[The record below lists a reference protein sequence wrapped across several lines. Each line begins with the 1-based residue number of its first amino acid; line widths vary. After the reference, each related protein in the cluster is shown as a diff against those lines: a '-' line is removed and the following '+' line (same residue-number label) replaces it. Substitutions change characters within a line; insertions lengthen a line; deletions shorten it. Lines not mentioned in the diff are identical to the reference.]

1 MLEQRTI
8 SAKFLRVLTFLFLA
22 FLLGIVL
29 PVLILIMLPFTISL
43 IVLLA
48 LPTAIIFLIVKH
60 KFVFRSIKSVF
71 IPAHGQNR
79 PFGLIEQIVSLR
91 YLGARKAQ
99 GGVGLIAAVSYFCLM
114 LAVAAMI
121 IIMSI
126 MNGFRED
133 MIRLTIGSEG
143 HMYVASSS
151 PQPTPE
157 SVDTLEKRLAT
168 VDGVQKSFQ
177 FTQDFTGVQ
186 ANGQFAL
193 AQVIGISPQNLQS
206 YELIADSVVA
216 GGLEYFG
223 QGRGSENQIA
233 IGIGLA
239 NQLGLTVGDRFLVF
253 SPRTRQTISGP
264 VPVKKAY
271 TIGAVFQVG
280 LYQTDLSYIYMEFK
294 EATQLFEGGRV
305 SGEIQLRLD
314 NPDDIDKLRNPV
326 TSAAQEPIFIQT
338 WKDRNATTATA
349 LRTEQIAMRFI
360 FTIVVI
366 IAAFPVLASMIML
379 VKNKSKDIAILRT
392 MGVTQGG
399 IMRIFFM
406 TGTIIGFAGTVAG
419 LIVGIL
425 FCLNIGLVQGFIE
438 GVTGRELFPADV
450 YQLSGGIPAKIVWS
464 EVLGVAIVGFVISA
478 AATFF
483 PAWRASKIDPVDAL
497 RYE

>member
-1 MLEQRTI
+1 VNAPTDI
-8 SAKFLRVLTFLFLA
+8 KA
-22 FLLGIVL
+22 FTG
-29 PVLILIMLPFTISL
+29 
-43 IVLLA
+43 
-48 LPTAIIFLIVKH
+48 
-60 KFVFRSIKSVF
+60 
-71 IPAHGQNR
+71 GQNK
-79 PFGLIEQIVSLR
+79 PFGAVERMIAMR
-91 YLGARKAQ
+91 YLRAKKTQ
-99 GGVGLIAAVSYFCLM
+99 GGVGLIAAISFTCIM
-114 LAVAAMI
+114 LAIAAMI

-157 SVDTLEKRLAT
+157 SVEALEKRLAT

-193 AQVIGISPQNLQS
+193 AQVIGISPPNLLS
-206 YELIADSVVA
+206 YELIADSVIA
-216 GGLEYFG
+216 GSLENFGL
-223 QGRGSENQIA
+223 GRGNDNQIA

-239 NQLGLTVGDRFLVF
+239 SQLGLTVGDRLLVF

-271 TIGAVFQVG
+271 TIGAIFQVG
-280 LYQTDLSYIYMEFK
+280 LYQTDLSYIYMEFNQ
-294 EATQLFEGGRV
+294 ATQLFEGGRV

-314 NPDDIDKLRNPV
+314 NPDDIDRLQRPV
-326 TSAAQEPIFIQT
+326 TEAAQEPVFIQT

-360 FTIVVI
+360 FMIVVI

-392 MGVTQGG
+392 IGATQGG
-399 IMRIFFM
+399 ILRIFFM
-406 TGTIIGFAGTVAG
+406 SGAMIGILGTLCG
-419 LIVGIL
+419 LILGIL
-425 FCLNIGLVQGFIE
+425 FCVNIGAVQWAIE
-438 GVTGRELFPADV
+438 TVTGTELFPADV

-464 EVLGVAIVGFVISA
+464 EVFGVAFWGFVISA

-483 PAWRASKIDPVDAL
+483 PAWSASKIDPVDAL

>member
-1 MLEQRTI
+1 MNAHSNI
-8 SAKFLRVLTFLFLA
+8 SGADIKA
-22 FLLGIVL
+22 FTG
-29 PVLILIMLPFTISL
+29 
-43 IVLLA
+43 
-48 LPTAIIFLIVKH
+48 
-60 KFVFRSIKSVF
+60 
-71 IPAHGQNR
+71 GQNK
-79 PFGLIEQIVSLR
+79 PFGLVERMIAMR
-91 YLGARKAQ
+91 YLRAKKTQ
-99 GGVGLIAAVSYFCLM
+99 GGVGLIAAISFTCIM
-114 LAVAAMI
+114 LAIAAMI

-157 SVDTLEKRLAT
+157 SVEALEKRLAT

-206 YELIADSVVA
+206 YELIADSIVL
-216 GGLEYFG
+216 GSLEFFG

-233 IGIGLA
+233 IGAGLA
-239 NQLGLTVGDRFLVF
+239 SQLGLTVGDRLLVF

-264 VPVKKAY
+264 VPVKKTY
-271 TIGAVFQVG
+271 TIGAIFQVG
-280 LYQTDLSYIYMEFK
+280 LYQTDLSYIYMEFNQ
-294 EATQLFEGGRV
+294 ATQLFEGGRV
-305 SGEIQLRLD
+305 SGEIQLRLFD
-314 NPDDIDKLRNPV
+314 PDHIERLRPSI
-326 TSAAQEPIFIQT
+326 TEAAQEPVFIQT

-360 FTIVVI
+360 FMIVVI

-392 MGVTQGG
+392 IGATKGG
-399 IMRIFFM
+399 ILRIFFM
-406 TGTIIGFAGTVAG
+406 SGAMIGILGTLVG
-419 LIVGIL
+419 LIFGIL
-425 FCLNIGLVQGFIE
+425 FCLNIGAIQAAIE
-438 GVTGRELFPADV
+438 FVTGTELFPADV

-464 EVLGVAIVGFVISA
+464 EVFGVAFWGFVISA

-483 PAWRASKIDPVDAL
+483 PAWSASKIDPVDAL